1 MPLRTTFGNR
11 WWVVFGSTLGLLVGS
26 GPVLLFTFGVFL
38 KPVAG
43 AFGWNRGTVAS
54 ALAVSHTLGAIATLF
69 VGRLIDRFGI
79 RRVTLPFIAVF
90 SLTVA
95 AISRTPAYPAV
106 FLLLYAVAGLVGS
119 VQAPLPYAKAISAWF
134 DSQRGLALGIAMAG
148 VGLGGALMPQ
158 LARLLIGIF
167 GWRGAYVGLGIVT
180 FAVAFP
186 AVALFLREP
195 GTLANGQGRRSANG
209 ETHRIAFGLP
219 GLSAS
224 EVLTSSSRFW
234 FILVAVFLVATAV
247 NGTIA
252 HIVPLLTD
260 RGVSSEFATLM
271 LTASSLALIVG
282 RILSGYL
289 LDWFF
294 APYVAVCFFLL
305 PLIGIALLSAGSG
318 GAVALIA
325 AVCLGLGIG
334 SELNVTAFLVGRY
347 FGLRTFGEVYGYLTA
362 VFLFGSGLGPWV
374 MAACFDRTHSY
385 NLALAGFSLAL
396 VVASLFISRLGP
408 YAYPE
413 SGVHGQPDA
422 PPATAAIP

>member
-1 MPLRTTFGNR
+1 L
-11 WWVVFGSTLGLLVGS
+11 GSTLGLLVGS

-38 KPVAG
+38 KPVTS

-69 VGRLIDRFGI
+69 VGRLIDRYGI
-79 RRVTLPFIAVF
+79 RRVTLPFIALF
-90 SLTVA
+90 SVTVA
-95 AISRTPAYPAV
+95 AISRTPANPTV

-134 DSQRGLALGIAMAG
+134 DTQRGLALGIAMAG

-158 LARLLIGIF
+158 LAGFLIRAF

-186 AVALFLREP
+186 AVALFIHEP
-195 GTLANGQGRRSANG
+195 GTLANGQGLRPVSG
-209 ETHRIAFGLP
+209 GTDRIAEGLP
-219 GLSAS
+219 GLSAM
-224 EVLTSSSRFW
+224 EVLSGSFQFW
-234 FILVAVFLVATAV
+234 FILVAVFLVATSV

-260 RGVSSEFATLM
+260 RGVSTEFATLM

-305 PLIGIALLSAGSG
+305 PVIGIALLSAGSG
-318 GAVALIA
+318 GAVSLIA
-325 AVCLGLGIG
+325 AICLGLGIG

-347 FGLRTFGEVYGYLTA
+347 FGLRTFGEIYGYLTA
-362 VFLFGSGLGPWV
+362 VFLFGSGLGPWL
-374 MAACFDRTHSY
+374 MAACFDWKRSY
-385 NLALAGFSLAL
+385 NPALAGFSVAL
-396 VVASLFISRLGP
+396 VVASVLISRLGP

-413 SGVHGQPDA
+413 SGVGAQPDA
-422 PPATAAIP
+422 TPAAAGIP